1 MAFSNLATN
10 QMVSEADAATG
21 GFPLQSGQSHG
32 SSNQCMSK
40 DAANVKYI
48 LDQSLLTSYSG
59 NQLIPKSA
67 WATGVIPINYVPLA
81 YEGRNTL
88 GAQYDGQTFNYC
100 RINTNT
106 FADNFVMGQAHTSIP
121 ANFDYLLLR
130 GYMGFDGNLVPTIT
144 SGGIKLNLASAAD
157 NTLQDPT
164 KFVMVR
170 TRIPIAYNHVWNS
183 SDYTLC
189 VNSVDEK
196 GTGTLTEIVTINP
209 GQLGDILFPFNTDG
223 LNFVNS
229 NVDLTFILMEY
240 DHDWEKIT
248 PTVQYSS
255 NKWIRSASNQT
266 KLYYQSTGGGAAGT
280 GTCKCVFN
288 GSAYVFQFTLNT
300 GINGSAVTTNGYCT
314 VNQGGN
320 STSGIE
326 SFSGTGTPLMAS
338 FKSFATFNNGSSAIM
353 AEVSITLSFNSGAEV
368 KTFKSNADITFTT
381 SEITAGTAKNIVYD
395 QIT

>member
-1 MAFSNLATN
+1 MAFADLQPN

-67 WATGVIPINYVPLA
+67 WATGVIPINYVSLG

-88 GAQYDGQTFNYC
+88 GCQYDGQTFAYC
-100 RINTNT
+100 RVNTNT

-121 ANFDYLLLR
+121 ANFDYIILR
-130 GYMGFDGNLVPTIT
+130 GFMGFDGNLVPSIT
-144 SGGIKLNLASAAD
+144 SGGIKLNIASLAD

-164 KFVMVR
+164 KFVMVK
-170 TRIPIAYNHVWNS
+170 TRSPIAYNHVWNS
-183 SDYTLC
+183 SDYVLC
-189 VNSVDEK
+189 VQTVDQH
-196 GTGTLTEIVTINP
+196 GTEAYTDPVTVNP
-209 GQLGDILFPFNTDG
+209 GQLGDILFPFNTAG

-229 NVDLTFILMEY
+229 NTDLTFILMEY
-240 DHDWEKIT
+240 DHDWANVA

-255 NKWIRSASNQT
+255 NKWIRSASSQT

-288 GSAYVFQFTLNT
+288 GSTYVFEFTLNT
-300 GINGSAVTTNGYCT
+300 GISGSATMTNGHCT
-314 VNQGGN
+314 VTQSGN
-320 STSGIE
+320 NTSGLTT
-326 SFSGTGTPLMAS
+326 FSSTGTPIVATFRSAS
-338 FKSFATFNNGSSAIM
+338 GFNNGSSTIM
-353 AEVSITLSFNSGAEV
+353 SEVSIELNFNGGAQI
-368 KTFKSNADITFTT
+368 KTFKSNADITFTA
-381 SEITAGTAKNIVYD
+381 SEINAGTVKNIVYD